1 VKALFTAVLLALAP
15 TAALAWSNQGH
26 MATGAIAYDTLM
38 ATDPATVEK
47 IVAIMAHH
55 PDRARFDRSL
65 AGMTGT
71 VRTRR
76 LFEDMARWPD
86 DIRETPWTHPDWHY
100 HARIVAGWSG
110 VMTFSVGTADQAYA
124 DNLAILNDARRPAA
138 DRAIALCWLFHIVGD
153 MHEPLH
159 AGHRMD
165 WRFPLTDRL
174 GTIAYVRTG
183 KDAPPV
189 TFHDLWD
196 GALDRPGSER
206 TGAEWIARASG
217 GIAARAT
224 SGAGSFDLW
233 FRESKLWASRD
244 AYVAETMLATR
255 AAESAP
261 VLSPVYL
268 TGMRRLAIVRIAQAG
283 RRLGALMSTELKTKP
298 R

>member
-1 VKALFTAVLLALAP
+1 
-15 TAALAWSNQGH
+15 

-38 ATDPATVEK
+38 VKDPAVVEK

-55 PDRARFDRSL
+55 PDRARFERSL
-65 AGMTGT
+65 AGMTGA

-86 DIRETPWTHPDWHY
+86 DIRETPWTHPEWHY

-110 VMTFSVGTADQAYA
+110 LMTFSVGTADTAYA
-124 DNLAILNDARRPAA
+124 ENLAILNNPRRSSA

-174 GTIAYVRTG
+174 GTIAYVRTA
-183 KDAPPV
+183 KDATPV

-196 GALDRPGSER
+196 SALDRPEAER
-206 TGAEWIARASG
+206 EGAERIARASG
-217 GIAARAT
+217 GIDAKVT
-224 SGAGSFDLW
+224 SGAGSFDQW
-233 FRESKLWASRD
+233 FSESRTLASRR

-261 VLSPVYL
+261 VLSPAYL

-283 RRLGALMSTELKTKP
+283 RRLGALMSDQLKTKP